1 MDELILIILQYV
13 SKIPLT
19 ETEKK
24 VKSEIL
30 IVAVKTPPFLFHS
43 VLEHIFTFNLKKKL
57 DELTTLPFG
66 DNSENMR

>member
-1 MDELILIILQYV
+1 MNKLMLIILQYV

-24 VKSEIL
+24 VKSKIL

-43 VLEHIFTFNLKKKL
+43 VLEHIFTFN
-57 DELTTLPFG
+57 
-66 DNSENMR
+66 